1 LVKFKQ
7 CFQVQKHI
15 CNTTYMN
22 IGLYININHYY
33 NATITNFLGHEKI
46 SSYIYMHHMCF
57 KCMTFMS
64 KQYRPMK
71 KQISYN
77 YYYLVV
83 AQEVCDSCKQ

>member
-1 LVKFKQ
+1 
-7 CFQVQKHI
+7 
-15 CNTTYMN
+15 MN
-22 IGLYININHYY
+22 IGLYININLYY
-33 NATITNFLGHEKI
+33 NATITNFLGHEKF

-57 KCMTFMS
+57 KCMRFMS